1 MRRTARFSVIVVI
14 IFLFVVIAGAT
25 VYRLL
30 GSTGTSRQAQGPSA
44 IPVEASPVMIREISE
59 HKTFSATLEAS
70 AEVIIAPKIQ
80 GRIQRLAVDLGDEVS
95 QGQVI
100 AELDNAEFQ
109 QDVLQAQAELAVAE
123 AQLSEARNSADI
135 AGRELTRIRALHERG
150 IASDAQLD
158 SATTQELTSQASV
171 KVAEAQVQRA
181 QALVQSSQIRLG
193 YTSIRAEWEG
203 TDNNRVVSD
212 RFVEEGDTVGANTP
226 IAAIVE
232 IAPVKA
238 IIFVSE
244 RDYPALA
251 PGLEVTLTTDAYPA
265 RKWTGTVSRVSPVFR
280 EGSRQARIEI
290 RVDNEDQLLKPG
302 MFARVD
308 TILRTVEAAT
318 IVPAASLL
326 KREGNDAVFVVDPD
340 TMTAS
345 LVPVTIGIREGE
357 NVQVIADNLEGR
369 SVVTLGQHLLGD
381 GAAVTLP
388 GHSTPDEQKAGE
400 P

>member
-30 GSTGTSRQAQGPSA
+30 GSTGTSRQTQGPSA

-80 GRIQRLAVDLGDEVS
+80 GRIQRLGVDLGDEVS

-171 KVAEAQVQRA
+171 EVAEAQVQRA
-181 QALVQSSQIRLG
+181 QALVQSAQIRLG

-232 IAPVKA
+232 IDPVKA
-238 IIFVSE
+238 IIFVTE
-244 RDYPALA
+244 RDYPALG
-251 PGLEVTLTTDAYPA
+251 PGLDATLTTDAYPA
-265 RKWTGTVSRVSPVFR
+265 REWTGTVSRVSPVFR

-290 RVDNEDQLLKPG
+290 RVDNEDHLLKPG

-318 IVPAASLL
+318 LVPAASLL

-345 LVPVTIGIREGE
+345 LVPVTIGIRDGE
-357 NVQVIADNLEGR
+357 SVQVIADNLEGR

-388 GHSTPDEQKAGE
+388 GQTTPDEQKAGE